1 MFVLNVILFMFSVVD
16 VLGLY
21 WYLYQYMLW
30 NDVIGEIYV
39 NSGIYGDVYVV
50 DLFDYRGIIFELFRY
65 FKNIYICIWVKI
77 KKSEGDEVCIF
88 YYMFLI

>member
-65 FKNIYICIWVKI
+65 FKSIYIYVF
-77 KKSEGDEVCIF
+77 G
-88 YYMFLI
+88 